1 MNFQGL
7 SKIESYQFYLDVAF
21 NSAKNAAEE
30 ARVNAR
36 EEHIRNI
43 FTKSKIIEKE
53 KLQTIERS
61 ICGNLNGIVKKFPK
75 VNELPVFY
83 KELMQTVINI
93 KELEKSLTSVGFV
106 SAKVKDLTQL
116 YLRKVRCSKTIE
128 DMNVHRRGYY
138 GRISSLLKEIK
149 QDLEILEF
157 ARKEVKEFPAIKTNM
172 PTVCICG
179 FPNVGKST
187 LLKKIT
193 GSNVEIQSY
202 AFTTKQLLM
211 GYANLGYGKVQFIDS
226 PGVLNREDKEN
237 MIEHQA
243 YLAVKY
249 LANCCVFVLDLTL
262 SSGYDVSDQLKLLSD
277 LKKRFEKEF
286 IVYLSK
292 SDLMDNNTILE
303 FKKKKNYVVVT
314 DVDSLIKEVEKHI

>member
-1 MNFQGL
+1 
-7 SKIESYQFYLDVAF
+7 VAF
-21 NSAKNAAEE
+21 NQAKNAAED

-36 EEHIRNI
+36 EEHVRNI
-43 FTKSKIIEKE
+43 FIKSKIIEKQ
-53 KLQTIERS
+53 KLLTIEKS
-61 ICGNLNGIVKKFPK
+61 ICGQLNGIVKKFPN
-75 VNELPVFY
+75 VADLPVFY
-83 KELMQTVINI
+83 KELIQTVLNI
-93 KELEKSLTSVGFV
+93 KELEKSLTSVSFV
-106 SAKVKDLTQL
+106 STKVKDLTQL
-116 YLRKVRCSKTIE
+116 YQRKIRCSKSIE
-128 DMNVHRRGYY
+128 DMNMHRRGYY
-138 GRISSLLKEIK
+138 GRISSLLKELK

-157 ARKEVKEFPAIKTNM
+157 ARKEIKEFPTLKTNM

-193 GSNVEIQSY
+193 GSDVEIQSY

-249 LANCCVFVLDLTL
+249 LSNCCIFVLDLTL
-262 SSGYDVSDQLKLLSD
+262 SSGYDVPDQLKLLSD

-292 SDLMDNNTILE
+292 SDLLSNEKILE
-303 FKKKKNYVVVT
+303 FKKKKNYIVVT